1 MDDDKS
7 FALELLEMQGV
18 HTRNL
23 ITAIVAVA
31 VAAIVGLATVVGIF
45 VWYLDQYD
53 FTSTNITQ
61 SAETTAEDG
70 GSAAAII
77 NDEGEV
83 TINGT
88 SEGIQD

>member
-1 MDDDKS
+1 M
-7 FALELLEMQGV
+7 
-18 HTRNL
+18 
-23 ITAIVAVA
+23 A
-31 VAAIVGLATVVGIF
+31 VAAIVGLVTAVGIF

-77 NDEGEV
+77 NDEGDV

>member
-61 SAETTAEDG
+61 SAETTAEDS

-77 NDEGEV
+77 DDEV
-83 TINGT
+83 R
-88 SEGIQD
+88 

>member
-23 ITAIVAVA
+23 ITAIVA
-31 VAAIVGLATVVGIF
+31 IVGLATVVGIF
-45 VWYLDQYD
+45 IWYLNQYD

-83 TINGT
+83 TIDGT
-88 SEGIQD
+88 SEGIQN